1 MRLIR
6 FEHRGRNQ
14 SRASQ
19 ITSVL
24 DRYRSEKC
32 RGERHVGF
40 DHVLGLTAVG
50 SKYLTSAEITMLVA
64 IDAQK
69 LFELTQEG
77 HQIWTFQLVLV
88 MATSLFLYELG
99 PVIL

>member
-1 MRLIR
+1 
-6 FEHRGRNQ
+6 
-14 SRASQ
+14 
-19 ITSVL
+19 
-24 DRYRSEKC
+24 
-32 RGERHVGF
+32 
-40 DHVLGLTAVG
+40 
-50 SKYLTSAEITMLVA
+50 MLVA

-99 PVIL
+99 PVILWGMASMVLFLAAVKTIVSRVMQYYKLRIAETDRRVNSLMSLLIYINI